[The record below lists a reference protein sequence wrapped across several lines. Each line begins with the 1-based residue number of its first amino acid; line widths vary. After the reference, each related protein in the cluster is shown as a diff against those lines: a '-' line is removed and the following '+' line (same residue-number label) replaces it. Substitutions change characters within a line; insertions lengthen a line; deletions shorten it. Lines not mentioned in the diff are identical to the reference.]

1 MNDDANA
8 TVSNPDAAD
17 RAAYASIGA
26 ERARARRQFA
36 WLALAFAV
44 ATGLAALAASSGHG
58 KTAKRWTSVAFGTGA
73 LAGLC
78 GLVGLANRARATDLD
93 PNSGGKSVWSG
104 TVTGLR
110 RGGYRGSVWVLQ
122 VDGRTFT
129 LDGNRPLPVAEG
141 EACTVHF
148 DAATGE
154 TLRVERGM
162 FADEANDPQPTDTG
176 SGPA

>member
-1 MNDDANA
+1 M
-8 TVSNPDAAD
+8 
-17 RAAYASIGA
+17 
-26 ERARARRQFA
+26 
-36 WLALAFAV
+36 
-44 ATGLAALAASSGHG
+44 AASSGHG

-93 PNSGGKSVWSG
+93 PNSGRKSVWSG

-129 LDGNRPLPVAEG
+129 LDGNRPLPVAES

-148 DAATGE
+148 DADTGD
-154 TLRVERGM
+154 TLRVERGVSVEVR
-162 FADEANDPQPTDTG
+162 AHPHSTDTSTG
-176 SGPA
+176 SP